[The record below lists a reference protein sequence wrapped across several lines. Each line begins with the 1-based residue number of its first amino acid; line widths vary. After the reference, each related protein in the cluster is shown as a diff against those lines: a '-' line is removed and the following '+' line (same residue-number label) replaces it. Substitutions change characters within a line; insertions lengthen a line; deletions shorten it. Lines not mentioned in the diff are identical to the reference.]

1 VRRLLRFACVI
12 WLLAGAV
19 LLSAVAPAHA
29 GDPRDL
35 AGAPAAVRRALFR
48 AETARHQGDLETA
61 QRLLAE
67 ALAGSP
73 ANDHAALR
81 HRLGAYLLELNR
93 SGEALPHLRRAG
105 ALAPGEDEVWRDL
118 GRAAYETGAYTEAA
132 TAFTRAY
139 RVASARRQDSDRVA
153 GTPRGAPGH
162 PAPDP
167 LLLYFGGVAWL
178 QADRPDSALAVL
190 ETLATAAPDT
200 VAQEWVAALVSA
212 AAAADQPRRA
222 DSGVARLLRD
232 HPQRAAAWRLASQQA
247 QLAGD
252 LSLAAVRLQVSDW
265 LAPLP
270 PAELPH
276 LAELQAAAGAPRRAA
291 RAYARAMAAGW
302 RGTSAADQPTDSV
315 VERLAVAWLQ
325 AHEPDSAR
333 VVLREELTIQPIQ
346 RLYLLLGDL
355 EYGIQRWDQAAAAY
369 LQAAEL
375 VPDEGRAWLMLGACE
390 VRRQRPAAAAE
401 YLKRAADDSATAAQA
416 RSLLR
421 QLAAAGSGRY

>member
-1 VRRLLRFACVI
+1 MRRLLTFAGVI

-19 LLSAVAPAHA
+19 LSPAVVPAHA

-48 AETARHQGDLETA
+48 AETARQQGDLETA

-67 ALAGSP
+67 SLADSP
-73 ANDHAALR
+73 ATDHPALR
-81 HRLGAYLLELNR
+81 HRLGVCLLELDR
-93 SGEALPHLRRAG
+93 PGEALPHLRRAG
-105 ALAPGEDEVWRDL
+105 AMAPGEDEVWRDL

-139 RVASARRQDSDRVA
+139 RVASARHQDSDRVA
-153 GTPRGAPGH
+153 GTPRGAAGH

-167 LLLYFGGVAWL
+167 RLLYFGGVAWL

-190 ETLATAAPDT
+190 ETLVTAAPDT

-222 DSGVARLLRD
+222 DTGVARLLRD
-232 HPQRAAAWRLASQQA
+232 HSQRAAAWRLASQQA

-276 LAELQAAAGAPRRAA
+276 LAELNAAAGAPRRAA
-291 RAYARAMAAGW
+291 RAYARAIAAGW
-302 RGTSAADQPTDSV
+302 RGTSAAHQPNESL

-333 VVLREELTIQPIQ
+333 VVLREELTNRPNQ

-355 EYGIQRWDQAAAAY
+355 EYGIQRWGQAAAAY
-369 LQAAEL
+369 TEASEL
-375 VPDEGRAWLMLGACE
+375 APDEGRAWLMLGACE
-390 VRRQRPAAAAE
+390 VRRQRPAAAVE
-401 YLKRAADDSATAAQA
+401 HLKQAANDSTTAAQA

-421 QLAAAGSGRY
+421 QLGAAGG

>member
-1 VRRLLRFACVI
+1 VI

-19 LLSAVAPAHA
+19 LVPIVAPARA
-29 GDPRDL
+29 ADPRDL

-48 AETARHQGDLETA
+48 AETARQQGDLETA

-73 ANDHAALR
+73 ATDHPALR

-93 SGEALPHLRRAG
+93 SGEALAHLRRAG

-118 GRAAYETGAYTEAA
+118 GRAAYETGAYAEAA
-132 TAFTRAY
+132 IAFTRAY
-139 RVASARRQDSDRVA
+139 RIARARRQDTDRVA
-153 GTPRGAPGH
+153 GTPRGAAGH

-167 LLLYFGGVAWL
+167 RLLYFGGAAWL
-178 QADRPDSALAVL
+178 QADRPDSALAIL
-190 ETLATAAPDT
+190 ETLATVAPDT

-222 DSGVARLLRD
+222 DTGVARLLRD
-232 HPQRAAAWRLASQQA
+232 HSQRPSVWRLASQQA

-270 PAELPH
+270 PFELPH
-276 LAELQAAAGAPRRAA
+276 LAELHAAAGAPRRAA
-291 RAYARAMAAGW
+291 RAYARAMAAS
-302 RGTSAADQPTDSV
+302 RRDHSLADQSAENM
-315 VERLAVAWLQ
+315 VERLAVTWLQ

-333 VVLREELTIQPIQ
+333 VVLREELTYRPNH
-346 RLYLLLGDL
+346 RLFLLLGDL
-355 EYGIQRWDQAAAAY
+355 EYGIQRWGQAASAY
-369 LQAAEL
+369 AQAAEL
-375 VPDEGRAWLMLGACE
+375 APGEGRAWLMLGACE
-390 VRRQRPAAAAE
+390 VRRQRPAMAAE
-401 YLKRAADDSATAAQA
+401 HLKRAMTDSTTAARA

-421 QLAAAGSGRY
+421 QVAVSSRTK